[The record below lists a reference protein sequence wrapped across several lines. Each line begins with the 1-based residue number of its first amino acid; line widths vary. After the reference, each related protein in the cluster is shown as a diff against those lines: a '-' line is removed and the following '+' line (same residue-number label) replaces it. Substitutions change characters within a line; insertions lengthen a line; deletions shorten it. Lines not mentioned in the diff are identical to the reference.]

1 MHPEIEV
8 KLTASVAG
16 CASCDL
22 MAQLSREVNE
32 LDAADV
38 LIREV
43 IDFRGATSLAEST
56 HQALEVDVRV
66 RIGEG
71 ARACLNLSSV
81 TLEKMASISAS
92 LNFDPELTGDGGAD
106 GLELEGESAPSTR
119 PELVVVLVGDSPV
132 SGEEVILSRIEHQ
145 LYRTGDIQS
154 GVHEVLQRGLERV
167 EGEARVWALQVGVRL
182 SSQRGVWPGFNLSW
196 DVIRLMAS
204 GGVSLDF
211 DPYV

>member
-22 MAQLSREVNE
+22 MAQLSLEVNE

-38 LIREV
+38 LIRKV
-43 IDFRGATSLAEST
+43 IDCRGRQSSEST
-56 HQALEVDVRV
+56 HQTLEVDVRV
-66 RIGEG
+66 RAGEG
-71 ARACLNLSSV
+71 DRACRISSA

-106 GLELEGESAPSTR
+106 GLELGSDSAPSTR

-132 SGEEVILSRIEHQ
+132 SGEEVILSRVERQ
-145 LYRTGDIQS
+145 QYRTGDIQE
-154 GVHEVLQRGLERV
+154 GVHEALQRGLEKV
-167 EGEARVWALQVGVRL
+167 GGEAKVWALEVGVRL
-182 SSQRGVWPGFNLSW
+182 SSQRGCG
-196 DVIRLMAS
+196 R
-204 GGVSLDF
+204 VSIFL
-211 DPYV
+211 VT